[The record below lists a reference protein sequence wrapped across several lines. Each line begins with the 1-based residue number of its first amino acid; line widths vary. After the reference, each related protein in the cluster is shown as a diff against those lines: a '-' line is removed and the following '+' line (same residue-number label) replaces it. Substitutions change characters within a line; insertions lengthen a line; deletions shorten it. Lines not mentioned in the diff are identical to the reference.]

1 MLVAVDHTKRH
12 VFDAEVAK
20 RMLLI
25 VEGDGSVAIDKGLH
39 YGSVLLP
46 SVCYQY
52 HRHIICQGVVHL
64 LKLSQ
69 RLDAGLAVWV
79 HEDEADE
86 LSSHL
91 LQLWA
96 HSRYDVDIGYRF
108 AQT

>member
-1 MLVAVDHTKRH
+1 MAVDNAEGH
-12 VFDAEVAK
+12 VLNAEVAK

-25 VEGDGSVAIDKGLH
+25 VEGDGSVAVDKGV
-39 YGSVLLP
+39 YYRSVLLF
-46 SVCYQY
+46 SVGYQY

-69 RLDAGLAVWV
+69 RLDAGFAVGV

-91 LQLWA
+91 LQLWT
-96 HSRYDVDIGYRF
+96 HSRYDVNIGDRLS
-108 AQT
+108 QT